1 VPRYLG
7 ALLEIG
13 LIVFCLIEC
22 IQTPPARVRNLP
34 TWAWILLILFIPYA
48 GPIAWLVAGR
58 PTSASAGRPV
68 SWPSTQTAGFPDLER
83 ARQVAPDDDPE
94 FIARLAASDWADRT
108 LLAQWEADLR
118 EREAK
123 LRDPGSKPADR
134 PKPGAGPEETGRPST
149 P

>member
-1 VPRYLG
+1 MPRYLG

-22 IQTPPARVRNLP
+22 IQAPPARVRNLP
-34 TWAWILLILFIPYA
+34 SWAWILLILFIPYV
-48 GPIAWLVAGR
+48 GPISWLVAGR
-58 PTSASAGRPV
+58 PISAQAARPG
-68 SWPSTQTAGFPDLER
+68 SWPSTHTAGFPDLER

-94 FIARLAASDWADRT
+94 FIARLAASDSADRT

-118 EREAK
+118 EREAR
-123 LRDPGSKPADR
+123 LRDPGSKPGGD
-134 PKPGAGPEETGRPST
+134 PEEPGRPST

>member
-22 IQTPPARVRNLP
+22 IQAPPARVRNLP
-34 TWAWILLILFIPYA
+34 TWAWILLILFIPYV

-58 PTSASAGRPV
+58 PTAAPAGRPAP
-68 SWPSTQTAGFPDLER
+68 WTSTRTAGFPGYER
-83 ARQVAPDDDPE
+83 PIAPDDDPE
-94 FIARLAASDWADRT
+94 FIARLATSDSTDRK

-123 LRDPGSKPADR
+123 LRDTEQKPVDGTDDPGQ
-134 PKPGAGPEETGRPST
+134 PGAG
-149 P
+149 